1 MFGLF
6 KTKQNSKQ
14 NRSYIYFIENEN
26 GTILIYFDNSNL
38 RKIKGEY
45 VYDEN
50 SAWNKIREPLYNEE
64 LLNHNSIF
72 EWTLHDNDFIEEGN
86 SLFTVRKANN
96 DYVKELMNEVYILNP
111 AESPKSG
118 IIQIIK
124 KEREILKNGDLICK
138 ILPHKTDSNSPK
150 NNSYTIRF
158 NKYEIP
164 SEMRSLDNSIGKK
177 HISLSKWF
185 VKDNTHVEIGDEI
198 AELKGGNAHN
208 TYYTFKLK
216 AKKSGV
222 VTILKNDISFL
233 NNGLEQNETIY
244 IISDNHDIVFE
255 NTYYNRHRIEI
266 DDFEQS
272 KTIKWKTVGG
282 YIYPYN
288 SDAPSPIGGIIS
300 NSELGKDLIFSF
312 ENINNRDYLA
322 IYFFSKD
329 YKLNIGDKVNF
340 MFESQSI
347 LSFEIIEKPIKS
359 SLSWKNLFET
369 RMLITQDE
377 LLMFTKKT
385 LTKWKIDF
393 VSNNDFIIG
402 EANNYYWYQGENYNK
417 VLKNLVT
424 EYIELVNQ
432 NIENYTPLI
441 NRENLGDAK
450 AFIDD
455 KCSVYLMMD
464 TTNNF
469 HKIGISNKPQYREK
483 TLQAD
488 KPTIEL
494 LCSKE
499 FPNRKI
505 AESIEKSLHMTFD
518 NKRIRGEWF
527 QLDAQEVDD
536 IIKTLK

>member
-6 KTKQNSKQ
+6 KTRE
-14 NRSYIYFIENEN
+14 NRSYITFEEDES
-26 GTILIYFDNSNL
+26 GAVLIYFDSSNL

-50 SAWNKIREPLYNEE
+50 SAWSKIREPHYNDEI
-64 LLNHNSIF
+64 LNQNSIF

-96 DYVKELMNEVYILNP
+96 DFGKELMNEVYILNP

-118 IIQIIK
+118 IIKIIK
-124 KEREILKNGDLICK
+124 KERDTIRNGDLICK
-138 ILPHKTDSNSPK
+138 IIPNKADSNSPN
-150 NNSYTIRF
+150 NNSYTAKF
-158 NKYEIP
+158 NKYQIP
-164 SEMRSLDNSIGKK
+164 SELRSLDNSTGKR

-185 VKDNTHVEIGDEI
+185 VENNTKVEIGEEI
-198 AELKGGNAHN
+198 AELKGGNAHS
-208 TYYTFKLK
+208 TYYTYKLK
-216 AKKSGV
+216 AKKSGII
-222 VTILKNDISFL
+222 TILKGNTSFL
-233 NNGLEQNETIY
+233 NNGLEQNEAMY
-244 IISDNHDIVFE
+244 VISDNQDIVFD
-255 NTYYNRHRIEI
+255 NTYCNKHSIEI
-266 DDFEQS
+266 DDFEQT
-272 KTIKWKTVGG
+272 KTIKWKIVGG

-288 SDAPSPIGGIIS
+288 SDMPSPIGGIIS
-300 NSELGKDLIFSF
+300 NSDAGKDLIFSF

-322 IYFFSKD
+322 LYFFSKD
-329 YKLNIGDKVNF
+329 YKLNVGDKVSF
-340 MFESQSI
+340 LFENENI

-359 SLSWKNLFET
+359 SLNWKNLFET
-369 RMLITQDE
+369 RILLTQDE
-377 LLMFTKKT
+377 LSVFSKDT
-385 LTKWKIDF
+385 LSKWKIDF
-393 VSNNDFIIG
+393 ASNNNAIIG
-402 EANNYYWYQGENYNK
+402 IANNYYWYKNENYNK

-432 NIENYTPLI
+432 HIENHTPLE
-441 NRENLGDAK
+441 NREDLK
-450 AFIDD
+450 ELKTFIDE

-469 HKIGISNKPQYREK
+469 HKIGISNKPRYREK

-494 LCSKE
+494 LCAKE

-527 QLDAQEVDD
+527 ELDEQEVKD
-536 IIKTLK
+536 IITTLK